1 MSGGSLP
8 KTGAGAVTLGGGVL
22 GLEGSITMPREVAIV
37 GVAIGVILLGSL
49 LVRLGWRRGRPAG
62 Q

>member
-8 KTGAGAVTLGGGVL
+8 KTGAGAVTLGGGAL
-22 GLEGSITMPREVAIV
+22 GLQGSITMPREVAIAAVAV
-37 GVAIGVILLGSL
+37 GIILVGSF
-49 LVRLGWRRGRPAG
+49 LVRLGWRRGRPVG